1 MKNPGNHS
9 THLHVL
15 AAGVNKN
22 SIYLDES
29 LSFLSYLATEE
40 ALKIYLESGGTPPVE
55 TLLESEGLNNE
66 FLSFLSDN
74 ISSHAF
80 VEYVGEKPASM
91 EYFSVLSEEL
101 SKGWALIV
109 SPEEALKLA
118 NKKLE
123 ELTSNK

>member
-1 MKNPGNHS
+1 MFVK
-9 THLHVL
+9 
-15 AAGVNKN
+15 
-22 SIYLDES
+22 S
-29 LSFLSYLATEE
+29 LFVFLSYLATEE

-80 VEYVGEKPASM
+80 VEYAGEKPASM

>member
-1 MKNPGNHS
+1 M
-9 THLHVL
+9 
-15 AAGVNKN
+15 
-22 SIYLDES
+22 
-29 LSFLSYLATEE
+29 
-40 ALKIYLESGGTPPVE
+40 
-55 TLLESEGLNNE
+55 
-66 FLSFLSDN
+66 
-74 ISSHAF
+74 
-80 VEYVGEKPASM
+80 EYVGEKPASM